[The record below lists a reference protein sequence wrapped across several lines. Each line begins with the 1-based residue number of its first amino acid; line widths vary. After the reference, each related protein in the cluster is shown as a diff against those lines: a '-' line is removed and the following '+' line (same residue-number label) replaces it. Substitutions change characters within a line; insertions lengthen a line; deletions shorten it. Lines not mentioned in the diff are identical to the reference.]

1 MGKARQEWPQGAR
14 PAIQGFS
21 ADPFPDLR
29 RNISPSM
36 VAAKTALVE
45 RSGIGLIVTSI
56 SLKLMISHFFS
67 ALAITSQEAA
77 LCRKEI

>member
-21 ADPFPDLR
+21 ADPFLDLR

-56 SLKLMISHFFS
+56 SLKLMVVAKVLPGI
-67 ALAITSQEAA
+67 
-77 LCRKEI
+77 RKPNQSNVV